1 MGKLWFFVTARIYR
15 KVQSFAANGGK
26 QAEKPR
32 DFPKKGRK
40 TRDGRWIKKYVFFAF
55 PRKIDAAAA
64 EESGIFI

>member
-32 DFPKKGRK
+32 NFP
-40 TRDGRWIKKYVFFAF
+40 
-55 PRKIDAAAA
+55 
-64 EESGIFI
+64 

>member
-32 DFPKKGRK
+32 DFPDEKIRFLRISAEKRRSSGR
-40 TRDGRWIKKYVFFAF
+40 G
-55 PRKIDAAAA
+55 
-64 EESGIFI
+64 